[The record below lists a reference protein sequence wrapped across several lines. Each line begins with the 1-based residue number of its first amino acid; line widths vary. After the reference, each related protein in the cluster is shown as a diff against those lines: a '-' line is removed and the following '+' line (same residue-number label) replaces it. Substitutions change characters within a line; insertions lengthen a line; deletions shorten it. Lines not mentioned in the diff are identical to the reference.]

1 MNSSSSSHTGGH
13 FAATEQ
19 PEALSRDF
27 VDFLNIV
34 WPTQAKT
41 GMASA
46 L

>member
-1 MNSSSSSHTGGH
+1 MTSSFFSCTGGH

-19 PEALSRDF
+19 PEALSKDF

-34 WPTQAKT
+34 WPTEGKT
-41 GMASA
+41 GVTSA